1 MVSKQMDA
9 GQHVDVLM
17 IPQIVYTVNDVYS
30 ASDTATSVIVPVHQY
45 TLHSS

>member
-1 MVSKQMDA
+1 MDA
-9 GQHVDVLM
+9 GQHVD

-30 ASDTATSVIVPVHQY
+30 VSDTATSVIVPVHQY